1 MYLRLL
7 MLSGAAL
14 TLSACGAMNSRY
26 ERPAIATPAT
36 WNHEE
41 QSATIAAAGPWWAA
55 FNDAHLNALV
65 EEVLNRNPNLAAA
78 TIRVRRAQLQAGLT
92 RNNQIP
98 QLSASGSASGSRPL
112 DGGSTTESYRVG
124 ASVSYEVDLW
134 NRLGNL
140 TNAAQWEALATNED
154 RDATR
159 LSLIGTAATLYFQSA
174 YLKDRLAY
182 TDQSIEVSRQTLRLI
197 EAQYSAGATS
207 GLEVAE
213 ARQSLEAQ
221 LASRTQLVQQQ
232 VENANAITVLLDGE
246 TAQPYG
252 GATLAGV
259 TIPAVE
265 AGIPASLL
273 GRRPDLRAAEL
284 RLRSSLANVDAA
296 SAAFYPTLSL
306 SGDAGGSSSA
316 LSRLLSD
323 PIGTLAASITLP
335 FLNYERLR
343 LNRDISRA
351 DYDTAIATFRENVR
365 TALADVDNALS
376 NNQQLAQ
383 QGERLEQALASARTA
398 ERLYEVRYRAGA
410 VPLRDWLNA
419 QERRRSAE
427 TALLENRYARLGN
440 HVTLLQALGGDP
452 APDPTAQ

>member
-207 GLEVAE
+207 GL
-213 ARQSLEAQ
+213 
-221 LASRTQLVQQQ
+221 
-232 VENANAITVLLDGE
+232 
-246 TAQPYG
+246 
-252 GATLAGV
+252 
-259 TIPAVE
+259 
-265 AGIPASLL
+265 
-273 GRRPDLRAAEL
+273 
-284 RLRSSLANVDAA
+284 
-296 SAAFYPTLSL
+296 
-306 SGDAGGSSSA
+306 
-316 LSRLLSD
+316 
-323 PIGTLAASITLP
+323 
-335 FLNYERLR
+335 
-343 LNRDISRA
+343 
-351 DYDTAIATFRENVR
+351 
-365 TALADVDNALS
+365 
-376 NNQQLAQ
+376 
-383 QGERLEQALASARTA
+383 
-398 ERLYEVRYRAGA
+398 
-410 VPLRDWLNA
+410 
-419 QERRRSAE
+419 
-427 TALLENRYARLGN
+427 
-440 HVTLLQALGGDP
+440 
-452 APDPTAQ
+452 